1 MAALLLDPAKGAA
14 DAGLAA
20 GAATGI
26 EGVAECGNCWAFP
39 YDEGCRA
46 TGEAPTGDSVDT
58 VGAGG
63 GIAPAVGRVPACV
76 RGID

>member
-26 EGVAECGNCWAFP
+26 EGVVGCGDCCTFP

-63 GIAPAVGRVPACV
+63 GFAFPLGRVPACV